1 MIKNIIFDVG
11 GVLAKP
17 KTGNWFIT
25 PNFWNIVD
33 KTKIDEEVLK
43 NNLKKCLYLHTQDP
57 KSEVEE
63 YEMFKKYYLEVLRL
77 CGYEEKSE
85 KVASELAMDCVYN
98 DDKFNFYEDVLKS
111 LEELSKSYDLYILSD
126 SWPSS
131 FRVLKNNGID
141 KMFKGIAIS
150 SMYSTSKKKNLFD
163 KFLKEYRDVLP
174 DESIYIDDR
183 TYILDKAK
191 EYGFDLLLMN
201 REKENI
207 KTDYMMVSNLQELI
221 DILK

>member
-1 MIKNIIFDVG
+1 
-11 GVLAKP
+11 
-17 KTGNWFIT
+17 
-25 PNFWNIVD
+25 
-33 KTKIDEEVLK
+33 
-43 NNLKKCLYLHTQDP
+43 
-57 KSEVEE
+57 
-63 YEMFKKYYLEVLRL
+63 
-77 CGYEEKSE
+77 
-85 KVASELAMDCVYN
+85 
-98 DDKFNFYEDVLKS
+98 
-111 LEELSKSYDLYILSD
+111 
-126 SWPSS
+126 
-131 FRVLKNNGID
+131 
-141 KMFKGIAIS
+141 MFKGIAIS

-201 REKENI
+201 REKEKI